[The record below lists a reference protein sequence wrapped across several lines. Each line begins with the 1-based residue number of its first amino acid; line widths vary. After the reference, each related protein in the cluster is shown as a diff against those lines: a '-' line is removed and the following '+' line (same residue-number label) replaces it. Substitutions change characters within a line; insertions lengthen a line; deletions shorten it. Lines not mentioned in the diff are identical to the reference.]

1 MMNDIVLVTTIFD
14 SSKKYLHDFFKSLEY
29 QSENKFDVL
38 VVNDGVEKFE
48 LFKNKFPDLNII
60 EVKCNESPAKNRQ
73 VGISVAKNRKYKK
86 IIWGDSDDFFPENR
100 IYEISKLLD
109 SYNIVANDLYSYEN
123 GKIKKNLFGNLYEE
137 GLYNLDD
144 IIDKNMIGFSNLGV
158 NSKIIPDNI
167 NFSDDLIAIDW
178 FFATIL
184 LLNNN
189 EFFFTKKTFSFYR
202 QHDNNTIGANNNIDI
217 TKINFVLKTKLI
229 HYHNLILQTK
239 ENRKFNKLFKEKFFD
254 LKNLKNKLLDSDFEE
269 YYKLKIKSKLEQKFC
284 GWWSEILTNKQLEKN
299 EN

>member
-14 SSKKYLHDFFKSLEY
+14 ASKKYLDDFFKSLEY

-38 VVNDGVEKFE
+38 VVNDGVEKFD
-48 LFKNKFPDLNII
+48 LFKDKFPNLNII
-60 EVKCNESPAKNRQ
+60 EFNCSKSPAKNRQ
-73 VGISVAKNRKYKK
+73 VGISLAKNRKYKK

-109 SYNIVANDLYSYEN
+109 SYNIVANDLHSYEN

-144 IIDKNMIGFSNLGV
+144 IIDKNIIGFSNLGV

-189 EFFFTKKTFSFYR
+189 EFFFTKKTYSFYR
-202 QHDNNTIGANNNIDI
+202 QHENNTIGANNNIDI
-217 TKINFVLKTKLI
+217 TKINFSLKTKLI

-239 ENRKFNKLFKEKFFD
+239 ENRKFNKLFKEKFCD

-269 YYKLKIKSKLEQKFC
+269 YYKLKINSKLDQKFY
-284 GWWSEILTNKQLEKN
+284 GWWGEILTNKQLEKN